1 MKIGDL
7 VKRRP
12 TLECEKNRSGKIPP
26 MMVGTV
32 IYIHPAGRF
41 HVVEF
46 NFNNGKLRES
56 FRNDEVT

>member
-1 MKIGDL
+1 MKIGDR
-7 VKRRP
+7 VNRRP
-12 TLECEKNRSGKIPP
+12 TLKCENNSSSKIPP
-26 MMVGTV
+26 MMLGTV

-46 NFNNGKLRES
+46 NFNYGNVRES